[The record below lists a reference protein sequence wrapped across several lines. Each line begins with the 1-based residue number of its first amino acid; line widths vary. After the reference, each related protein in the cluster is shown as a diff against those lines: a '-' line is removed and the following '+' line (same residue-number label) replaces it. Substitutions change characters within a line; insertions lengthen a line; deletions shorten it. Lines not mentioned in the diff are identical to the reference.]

1 MSSSGAIA
9 ERIGFLTNFVY
20 DCRILFGLSV
30 GIVVSSAKH
39 RPDLL
44 RGITSLMAWVVPS
57 PQSKA
62 ARRVAARS

>member
-1 MSSSGAIA
+1 MIIDMLIA
-9 ERIGFLTNFVY
+9 EMYN
-20 DCRILFGLSV
+20 CRILFGLSV
-30 GIVVSSAKH
+30 GVVVSSAKH

-62 ARRVAARS
+62 ARRVTARS